1 MAYMNTT
8 RSGTATISDRLNSV
22 LQSVRAA
29 FARRR
34 LYNQTVRELANLS
47 DRDLSDLGIHRSSIS
62 EIAFEAAYGK

>member
-1 MAYMNTT
+1 MNTT